1 MILDDVQH
9 QKVIHGKCTWRYA
22 LVDGVKT
29 DIYDAERGRSG
40 ICPICREELIPRKGE
55 LREWHWWHKSGRKC
69 DAWYEPKGEWHRWW
83 QNNFEKQWQEIVL
96 SKEKDGKLCKHIA
109 DVFTPDKWTI
119 EFQYSHLKM
128 SDIQDREDF
137 YVNILWVVNGRR
149 LDQDLSNGMR
159 WKRHEVVE
167 SKCGFQYFRLD
178 PSDIRDPS
186 KIEDVNPYWRDRG
199 KLVFFDFD
207 GTFDNPLANTDLF
220 CLLPGEVYGSRIVVR
235 LSQNQFV
242 ENIRSEK
249 VKGFVDKLLSCKTE
263 YGCEYQLMVQRARA
277 AEERRKKEENDLLQK
292 KCEEEWLDDLNNP
305 ALYAVTCSWVEGLLV
320 KFGLVNPLIRRDWN
334 LHQIPSKGKMALHVI
349 KNYSVRE
356 YWDDIRKYRDLIKG
370 WTVPKYEQLQKCAGM
385 VVAKF
390 DYEIIYSSETN
401 EWVLVIENVN
411 HLKNFK
417 GEGRSVFNVADR
429 DGEGVWR
436 LSEVLFQA
444 INNRKYEEKRI
455 PKCPYCGARMHL
467 RRNKNNGLF
476 FGCTKYPKCE
486 GILPSNIDGQV
497 NLESVFRLYDSWL

>member
-1 MILDDVQH
+1 M
-9 QKVIHGKCTWRYA
+9 
-22 LVDGVKT
+22 
-29 DIYDAERGRSG
+29 
-40 ICPICREELIPRKGE
+40 
-55 LREWHWWHKSGRKC
+55 
-69 DAWYEPKGEWHRWW
+69 
-83 QNNFEKQWQEIVL
+83 
-96 SKEKDGKLCKHIA
+96 
-109 DVFTPDKWTI
+109 
-119 EFQYSHLKM
+119 
-128 SDIQDREDF
+128 
-137 YVNILWVVNGRR
+137 
-149 LDQDLSNGMR
+149 
-159 WKRHEVVE
+159 
-167 SKCGFQYFRLD
+167 
-178 PSDIRDPS
+178 
-186 KIEDVNPYWRDRG
+186 
-199 KLVFFDFD
+199 FFDFD

-242 ENIRSEK
+242 ENIRSEN

-292 KCEEEWLDDLNNP
+292 KCEEEWLDELNNP

-320 KFGLVNPLIRRDWN
+320 KFGFVKSLIRRDWD
-334 LHQIPSKGKMALHVI
+334 LHQIPTKGKMALHI
-349 KNYSVRE
+349 TNNYSVRE
-356 YWDDIRKYRDLIKG
+356 YWDDIRKGRNLIKG
-370 WTVPKYEQLQKCAGM
+370 WSVPKYEKLRKCAGM

-401 EWVLVIENVN
+401 EWELVIENVDY
-411 HLKNFK
+411 LKNFK

-497 NLESVFRLYDSWL
+497 NLESVFRLYDSWF

>member
-1 MILDDVQH
+1 MQH

-149 LDQDLSNGMR
+149 LVQDISNGMR

-242 ENIRSEK
+242 ENICSEN

-320 KFGLVNPLIRRDWN
+320 KFGFVNPLIRRDWN

-349 KNYSVRE
+349 NNYSVRE